1 MPLKFWDEAF
11 LAATFLINRTPSKVI
26 SYQTPLER
34 LFHTK
39 PEYSSLRIF
48 GCACWP
54 NLRPYNQHKL
64 QFRSK
69 ECVFLGYSSL
79 HKGFKCLDITTG
91 RVYISRD
98 VIFDEEIFPFVKL
111 HTNAGPRL
119 RAEIPLVPTK
129 LSKSG
134 DEYIVKSVINDPAAN
149 IFPAANKSPQDL
161 PLLSP
166 EPDFL
171 VDNQLG
177 SVHAPVPLDNVGH
190 APIPIGDVWHS
201 TIQDSSSVQEVTR
214 HGDHGA
220 AMPSAD
226 DATSPGSPSPVEHGG
241 GITMTRHQLVQQ
253 QLVVIQQ

>member
-34 LFHTK
+34 MFHTK
-39 PEYSSLRIF
+39 PEYSFLRIF

-98 VIFDEEIFPFVKL
+98 VIFDEENFPFVKL
-111 HTNAGPRL
+111 HTNVGPRL
-119 RAEIPLVPTK
+119 RAEISLVPTK
-129 LSKSG
+129 LSKFG
-134 DEYIVKSVINDPAAN
+134 DEYIVELVINDPAAN
-149 IFPAANKSPQDL
+149 IFPATNKSP
-161 PLLSP
+161 
-166 EPDFL
+166 
-171 VDNQLG
+171 
-177 SVHAPVPLDNVGH
+177 
-190 APIPIGDVWHS
+190 
-201 TIQDSSSVQEVTR
+201 
-214 HGDHGA
+214 
-220 AMPSAD
+220 
-226 DATSPGSPSPVEHGG
+226 
-241 GITMTRHQLVQQ
+241 
-253 QLVVIQQ
+253 